1 MCVCERERERE
12 RERESKREV
21 LVKDEDCGIDV
32 KNRKKEESIQLER
45 KESQKVNF
53 YELVLA
59 FRFDLYSFVYFTLIW
74 NQIK

>member
-1 MCVCERERERE
+1 MLLVVRERE

-32 KNRKKEESIQLER
+32 KNGKKKEESRQLER